1 MGSTLREPALAA
13 TAAGTVPTRRLGR
26 TAAIVSVIG
35 MGGFHIGKLDLP
47 ASDAIALIHAGIDRG
62 ITFMDNS
69 WDYNGGASELRMGQA
84 LNTGGYREKVFL
96 MTKIDGRTKAAAAAQ
111 IDQSLAR
118 LLTDRIDL
126 VQIHENIRADDADRV
141 FAPGGAIEALVTGK
155 KAGKLRFIGF
165 TGHKSPAYHLHMLE
179 VATKNGFTFDTV
191 QMPLN
196 VMDAHFNSFEKAVI
210 PAAKKLD
217 MGIIAMKTLR
227 RSSYPRHRSRR
238 PDHDAAVRN
247 QLTDEHRRHGNRYA
261 RRARASRESCHDIR
275 AAQRCASQRDSSQGR
290 TTCRQWQD
298 GVVQDDPR
306 FRRDRAKSAVA
317 RSGSSV
323 RNERHQ
329 RPSTRSIRR
338 GFGNE
343 HSSAERRSGRCAV
356 AARRLAREARELSRF
371 GESDVLDTA
380 HEGLETREIGGR
392 YVVV

>member
-1 MGSTLREPALAA
+1 MKIDRTAFLASLGAAAMGSTLREPALAA

-141 FAPGGAIEALVTGK
+141 FAPGGAIEALVAAK

-217 MGIIAMKTLR
+217 MGIIAMKTFG
-227 RSSYPRHRSRR
+227 
-238 PDHDAAVRN
+238 DHHILDTGAVDPITMLQYGINLPTSTVVTGIDTRAVLEQAVKAATTFEPLSVA
-247 QLTDEHRRHGNRYA
+247 QVTAILAKTA
-261 RRARASRESCHDIR
+261 RLAANGKTELYKTTHVFDGTVQNPQWLE
-275 AAQRCASQRDSSQGR
+275 AAQ
-290 TTCRQWQD
+290 
-298 GVVQDDPR
+298 V
-306 FRRDRAKSAVA
+306 
-317 RSGSSV
+317 
-323 RNERHQ
+323 
-329 RPSTRSIRR
+329 
-338 GFGNE
+338 
-343 HSSAERRSGRCAV
+343 
-356 AARRLAREARELSRF
+356 
-371 GESDVLDTA
+371 
-380 HEGLETREIGGR
+380 
-392 YVVV
+392 